1 MSFNDSDE
9 LPDLALSAAG
19 AAILMF
25 EIGRTL
31 EDADRFSDPAS
42 CQPSAHPHIHAER
55 DRLPVCPARVARA
68 ERSAC
73 HWTALVR

>member
-9 LPDLALSAAG
+9 LQDLALSAAG

-31 EDADRFSDPAS
+31 EDADRFSDPTKLDAKLS
-42 CQPSAHPHIHAER
+42 LKFPRHKAEI
-55 DRLPVCPARVARA
+55 
-68 ERSAC
+68 
-73 HWTALVR
+73 

>member
-31 EDADRFSDPAS
+31 EDADRFPDP
-42 CQPSAHPHIHAER
+42 I
-55 DRLPVCPARVARA
+55 RVAA
-68 ERSAC
+68 KVS
-73 HWTALVR
+73 